1 MSKIVRT
8 KTRAEGGVTAQELER
23 MRTHASL
30 WIKRAMR
37 TDPIEPN
44 KIIPAIEG
52 IYAAAGLKKP
62 RVIIVPSPLVMAFAY
77 GASAAIWYFRK
88 NTKCDATHDATYD
101 ATDDATRDATYAATH
116 DATYAATY
124 AATYDA
130 TRDAT
135 DAATYAATYAATRAA
150 TDDAT
155 RAATYAVTRAATHDA
170 TYAAT
175 HAATDAATDDAT
187 YDATDDATRDATYAA
202 TYDAT
207 YAATHD
213 ATYAATYAA
222 THAAT
227 YAATY
232 DATYAATRAATH
244 AATYASGACYEL
256 AGDFGLGCAKNW
268 WRSYQGGN
276 MWAGYGCYL
285 TACRDILGL
294 ELTSHAAYA
303 HWEQAAIHGG
313 FRAMHEEFCLVSD
326 FPEVLRV
333 DEQNR
338 PHCET
343 GPSHR
348 WRDGFAIYHWHG
360 VRVPAHWIENRAN
373 LHPNEVIK
381 AENVEQR
388 AAGAAIIGWAKMLEV
403 LPHKIIDSHEDPQ
416 CGDLLEVSLPGLPET
431 ELYLKFECP
440 RNGQMMEAVNKR
452 ELAKFDLKHAHAWH
466 ANVPVRLY
474 SQPHQRT

>member
-88 NTKCDATHDATYD
+88 NTKCDATH
-101 ATDDATRDATYAATH
+101 
-116 DATYAATY
+116 
-124 AATYDA
+124 
-130 TRDAT
+130 
-135 DAATYAATYAATRAA
+135 
-150 TDDAT
+150 
-155 RAATYAVTRAATHDA
+155 
-170 TYAAT
+170 
-175 HAATDAATDDAT
+175 DAT